1 MALNQKLCFC
11 FFQTGSKTT
20 EPQTPKSQ
28 ENYISINFP
37 IAKQSALQYIQLRP
51 FSIQDISPLA

>member
-37 IAKQSALQYIQLRP
+37 IAKQSALQ
-51 FSIQDISPLA
+51 